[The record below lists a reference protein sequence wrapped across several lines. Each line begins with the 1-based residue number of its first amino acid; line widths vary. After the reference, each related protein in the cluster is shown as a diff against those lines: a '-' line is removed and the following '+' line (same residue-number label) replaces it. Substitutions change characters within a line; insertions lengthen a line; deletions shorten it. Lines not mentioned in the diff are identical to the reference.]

1 MEKKK
6 VHPGDLKIEELE
18 ERIAPGVLTVG
29 VIANRDARAR
39 GRRGTPVSI
48 VTTKPDLKRIVEGVL
63 LSLDLDYSVFD
74 IAEGTDPGH
83 WKVTFF
89 DRYRTAGRS
98 IFDISLTAGG
108 TPEQLKE
115 DLRNQLESVFGRDT
129 FGHTD

>member
-29 VIANRDARAR
+29 VIAHRDARVR
-39 GRRGTPVSI
+39 GRGGRSVSI

-74 IAEGTDPGH
+74 IAEGADPGQ
-83 WKVTFF
+83 WMVTFF
-89 DRYRTAGRS
+89 DRYRTGGQS
-98 IFDISLTAGG
+98 IIDISLTVDG
-108 TPEQLKE
+108 TPEQLSE
-115 DLRNQLESVFGRDT
+115 DLRHQLESFFRRDT
-129 FGHTD
+129 VGYTV

>member
-18 ERIAPGVLTVG
+18 ERIAPGVVTVG

-48 VTTKPDLKRIVEGVL
+48 VTTEPDLKRIVEGVL
-63 LSLDLDYSVFD
+63 LSLDLDCSVFD

-89 DRYRTAGRS
+89 DRRRLAGKRL
-98 IFDISLTAGG
+98 FEISLTVDG
-108 TPEQLKE
+108 TWERLKEELKNQLK
-115 DLRNQLESVFGRDT
+115 SVFRT
-129 FGHTD
+129 